1 MSLFTLEAL
10 KAKHGDSLL
19 LTANGATV
27 LIDGGPPGVYNQVL
41 KQKLEELNGEE
52 TNPAEIDLMMVSHID
67 SDHIAGILDLTSDLV
82 DAQEQGTRPLVEI
95 LEVWHNSFSDAIANA
110 KHDAKTVQQSAIA
123 TASLIDEDPVITE
136 KIHDAKMVLSSVTQG
151 RNLARD
157 IRTLS
162 LDLNWGFKDQ
172 LVLRENAQENWVAG
186 DLTLNVIGPSQI
198 ELDKLKKDWAEK
210 LPKILKKERSKKARI
225 QAAQSLDNSV
235 YNLASIVVIAQ
246 TGDKTMLLT
255 GDARGDKILEWLK
268 AEGYPEGKAHF
279 DVLKLPHH
287 GSDRNVSPEF
297 FEKVTADNYVV
308 CGDGKHGNPEP
319 KTFQML
325 FDARADDENFKIYM
339 TFSPEELAEHKD
351 YQKHDNDQLLNEILD
366 AKPGRRDKIKFPG
379 VKETSISISV

>member
-172 LVLRENAQENWVAG
+172 LVLRENAQG
-186 DLTLNVIGPSQI
+186 
-198 ELDKLKKDWAEK
+198 KLGSWRFNAKCYR
-210 LPKILKKERSKKARI
+210 PKPNRTR
-225 QAAQSLDNSV
+225 
-235 YNLASIVVIAQ
+235 
-246 TGDKTMLLT
+246 
-255 GDARGDKILEWLK
+255 
-268 AEGYPEGKAHF
+268 
-279 DVLKLPHH
+279 
-287 GSDRNVSPEF
+287 
-297 FEKVTADNYVV
+297 
-308 CGDGKHGNPEP
+308 
-319 KTFQML
+319 
-325 FDARADDENFKIYM
+325 
-339 TFSPEELAEHKD
+339 
-351 YQKHDNDQLLNEILD
+351 
-366 AKPGRRDKIKFPG
+366 
-379 VKETSISISV
+379 